1 MRLLHALA
9 VAPLLLPLAACGSGE
24 DSPAPTPTPAEGAPA
39 ADDGDDADGG
49 TVVSGAGSAS
59 CALAI
64 VVDGVTYVGDGRFG
78 EVPLTD
84 QTLAAEVPSCDDTG
98 IDGDTSSAP
107 EPTEVQVIDGV
118 DPQDAVWWPNVETVV
133 VRLGGDIPAPLRRLM
148 KDADGN

>member
-39 ADDGDDADGG
+39 ADDGDDGG
-49 TVVSGAGSAS
+49 TAVSGAGSAS

-118 DPQDAVWWPNVETVV
+118 DPQDAVWWPTIETVL
-133 VRLGGDIPAPLRRLM
+133 VRQGGDIPAPLRRLM